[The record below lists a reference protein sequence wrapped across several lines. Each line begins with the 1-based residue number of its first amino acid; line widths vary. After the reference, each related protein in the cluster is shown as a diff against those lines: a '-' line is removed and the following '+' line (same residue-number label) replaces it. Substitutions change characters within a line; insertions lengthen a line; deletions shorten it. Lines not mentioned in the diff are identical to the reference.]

1 MTGSEEELLAAAL
14 AVRANAYV
22 PYSRFPVGAAIL
34 TESGRIFAGC
44 DVDNASYPM
53 TSCAEANAIG
63 AMIGGG
69 DRKVVSVL
77 VVGGA
82 AESGELCPPCGGCRQ
97 RLLEF
102 SDAATI
108 VLLADLNGV
117 RERFTLHELMPK
129 SFGPEQL
136 KSRPV

>member
-1 MTGSEEELLAAAL
+1 MADSEEQLLAAAM

-34 TESGRIFAGC
+34 SGSGKIYAGC

-63 AMIGGG
+63 TMIAGG
-69 DRKVVSVL
+69 DRRIVSVL
-77 VVGGA
+77 VIGGA
-82 AESGELCPPCGGCRQ
+82 AEAGDLCPPCGGCRQ

-102 SDAATI
+102 SDATTT
-108 VLLADLNGV
+108 VLLADTKSI

-136 KSRPV
+136 KAKL